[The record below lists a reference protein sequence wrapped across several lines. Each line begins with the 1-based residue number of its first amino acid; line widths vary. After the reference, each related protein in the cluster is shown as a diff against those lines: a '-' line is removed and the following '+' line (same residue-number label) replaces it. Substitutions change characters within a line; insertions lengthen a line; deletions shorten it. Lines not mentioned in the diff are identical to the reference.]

1 MRRWTY
7 GFAGATHRADF
18 HRWFL
23 GFGPVQVSL
32 FAGQHKGAPF
42 FFFSKMILVGTR
54 CIIIHSFYMEWSAK
68 TSCSFLRLKYL
79 TSLPVIRTAVLVPLW
94 IAWYRYVDC
103 TVGIQFSVVNDIL
116 STTISPQPP
125 PADASS
131 LCYEYCCAGGQHTF
145 MGLRDRLSLQYV
157 HVRYGTSTTY
167 EDTYFTNM

>member
-7 GFAGATHRADF
+7 GFAGATHRAHF
-18 HRWFL
+18 HQWFL
-23 GFGPVQVSL
+23 GFGPVQVSSI
-32 FAGQHKGAPF
+32 AGQHKRAPF

-68 TSCSFLRLKYL
+68 TSCSFLRLKYS

>member
-1 MRRWTY
+1 MLASTKE
-7 GFAGATHRADF
+7 
-18 HRWFL
+18 L
-23 GFGPVQVSL
+23 L
-32 FAGQHKGAPF
+32 

-68 TSCSFLRLKYL
+68 TSCSFLRLKYS